1 VDNDGLVKLILLLV
15 ALSLSAFFSASE
27 AAFLSLQRSKL
38 ASLVK
43 ARKKGADKVAS
54 IAGRPDKL
62 LPTVLTGN
70 NLVNV
75 AAASLATA
83 IATSYLDAN
92 KAVVVSTIIVT
103 IILLLFSEMLPKTI
117 AAKNAERTAIFAVR
131 PLQVAEILFFPMV
144 WILER
149 LSRATARLFG
159 ISGPTMITEEE
170 IRSLIDVAQTEG
182 VVEKS
187 EAEMLEKVFHF
198 GDRRIL
204 EVMTPRTEIVSVEV
218 GSTLRELLEA
228 YSRATHTRFPVFE
241 RDPENIVGILSVK
254 DLLEAMA
261 QEKLKPEADVTSLI
275 RPVYFVPETK
285 LVAEL
290 FGELRERRQ
299 QIAIAVDQY
308 GGVAGLVTLNRLL
321 EVIVGPGPEEGAFTE
336 NNFISLGE
344 GRYSV
349 DAGISMH
356 DARAKL
362 GIDLPDGE
370 YQTLAGFILQQIG
383 RIPHEGEHF
392 HYEDLRVEIKEMR
405 RVKIKRVEIC
415 TIQRDTETTAN

>member
-1 VDNDGLVKLILLLV
+1 MV
-15 ALSLSAFFSASE
+15 
-27 AAFLSLQRSKL
+27 
-38 ASLVK
+38 
-43 ARKKGADKVAS
+43 
-54 IAGRPDKL
+54 
-62 LPTVLTGN
+62 
-70 NLVNV
+70 
-75 AAASLATA
+75 
-83 IATSYLDAN
+83 
-92 KAVVVSTIIVT
+92 
-103 IILLLFSEMLPKTI
+103 
-117 AAKNAERTAIFAVR
+117 
-131 PLQVAEILFFPMV
+131 FFPMV

-149 LSRATARLFG
+149 LSRATAHLFG

-170 IRSLIDVAQTEG
+170 IRSLIDVAQAEG

-204 EVMTPRTEIVSVEV
+204 EVMTPRTEIVSVEA
-218 GSTLRELLEA
+218 SSSLREFLEVYA
-228 YSRATHTRFPVFE
+228 RATHTRFPVFE
-241 RDPENIVGILSVK
+241 GDPENIVGILSVK

-275 RPVYFVPETK
+275 RPAYFVPETK

-290 FGELRERRQ
+290 FGELRKKRQ

-321 EVIVGPGPEEGAFTE
+321 EVIVGPVPEEGEFSE

-344 GRYSV
+344 GRYAV

-362 GIDLPDGE
+362 GIDIPDGE

-383 RIPHEGEHF
+383 RIPQEGEHF
-392 HYEDLRVEIKEMR
+392 HYEDLRIEIKEMR